1 MVLQAFTHPLKK
13 SVRQRTGFPHCI
25 LQHESGDCKYKD
37 CSMHCAIMI
46 QIAGWNCTSGLCTC
60 EMKENIFVILL
71 FGQYDIDTFDRI
83 GTVNSVRTGLLKID
97 S

>member
-1 MVLQAFTHPLKK
+1 
-13 SVRQRTGFPHCI
+13 
-25 LQHESGDCKYKD
+25 
-37 CSMHCAIMI
+37 MI
-46 QIAGWNCTSGLCTC
+46 QITGWNCASGLCTC

-71 FGQYDIDTFDRI
+71 FGQYDTDTFDRI

>member
-1 MVLQAFTHPLKK
+1 
-13 SVRQRTGFPHCI
+13 